1 MQYKT
6 AIKSVSFLW
15 MGSLIGSGSTFIIY
29 TILARKIGP
38 ESFGLFSSALA
49 TITIFS
55 LLAGFGVSKV
65 WLKLFGKEGWGGTR
79 WVKPSLNF
87 VVLTLVLISAVLLLL
102 TLLEIHDNITRK
114 LLLVLIFY
122 IYGYISVELVCSKL
136 QLEER
141 YRELAFWQLSPNLL
155 RLLIIVG
162 CFYILDISLLAIEVG
177 YIYAL
182 VGSVFAFLGMYEL
195 HKMKKGKFALKGHE
209 LIENSLSKTPKIKEV
224 FKEAWPF
231 GLANFFAFIYVQS
244 DIIMVKYIVGDIET
258 GYYNVSYV
266 ILASILIIPTIL
278 FGKFLMPKYHR
289 WANHNAK
296 KFREIYL
303 LSNKFMM
310 FSGMCIMLIVYFSSD
325 FIIPLIF
332 GEEYL
337 PSISLMKTLSF
348 TLPISFMAYSVGATL
363 VTKSH
368 MKTKVI
374 LMGIVALSNIFLNI
388 ILIPIYGAK
397 GAAFATILSNFILLV
412 MYYFVAEKKVFF
424 NKNID

>member
-1 MQYKT
+1 M
-6 AIKSVSFLW
+6 
-15 MGSLIGSGSTFIIY
+15 
-29 TILARKIGP
+29 
-38 ESFGLFSSALA
+38 
-49 TITIFS
+49 
-55 LLAGFGVSKV
+55 
-65 WLKLFGKEGWGGTR
+65 
-79 WVKPSLNF
+79 
-87 VVLTLVLISAVLLLL
+87 
-102 TLLEIHDNITRK
+102 
-114 LLLVLIFY
+114 
-122 IYGYISVELVCSKL
+122 
-136 QLEER
+136 
-141 YRELAFWQLSPNLL
+141 
-155 RLLIIVG
+155 
-162 CFYILDISLLAIEVG
+162 
-177 YIYAL
+177 
-182 VGSVFAFLGMYEL
+182 
-195 HKMKKGKFALKGHE
+195 
-209 LIENSLSKTPKIKEV
+209 
-224 FKEAWPF
+224 
-231 GLANFFAFIYVQS
+231 
-244 DIIMVKYIVGDIET
+244 GDIET

>member
-182 VGSVFAFLGMYEL
+182 
-195 HKMKKGKFALKGHE
+195 KGHE

-231 GLANFFAFIYVQS
+231 GLANLFAFIYVQS